1 MKTIAEHMKLIHDPS
16 NTYIRNLY
24 RGDMLDKS
32 RYSMQQKVQDQ
43 FKKIKS
49 DYNNINNFKDD
60 SSNFAS
66 NQLQQVGY
74 KYGS

>member
-1 MKTIAEHMKLIHDPS
+1 MKFIHNPN

-24 RGDMLDKS
+24 RGDILDKS

>member
-1 MKTIAEHMKLIHDPS
+1 
-16 NTYIRNLY
+16 
-24 RGDMLDKS
+24 
-32 RYSMQQKVQDQ
+32 MQQKVQDQ

-74 KYGS
+74 KHGS

>member
-1 MKTIAEHMKLIHDPS
+1 MKTMAEHMKFIHDPS

-24 RGDMLDKS
+24 RGDILDKS

-49 DYNNINNFKDD
+49 DYNFFSKM
-60 SSNFAS
+60 
-66 NQLQQVGY
+66 L
-74 KYGS
+74 

>member
-1 MKTIAEHMKLIHDPS
+1 MAEHMKFIHNPN

-24 RGDMLDKS
+24 RGDILDKS

-60 SSNFAS
+60 SSTFAS

-74 KYGS
+74 KHGS

>member
-1 MKTIAEHMKLIHDPS
+1 MKFIHDPS

-24 RGDMLDKS
+24 EGSILDKS

>member
-1 MKTIAEHMKLIHDPS
+1 MAEHMKFIHDPN

-24 RGDMLDKS
+24 RGGILDKS

>member
-1 MKTIAEHMKLIHDPS
+1 MKTMAEHMKFIHDPG
-16 NTYIRNLY
+16 NTYIRNLQS
-24 RGDMLDKS
+24 GHIVDKS

>member
-1 MKTIAEHMKLIHDPS
+1 MKTMAEHMKFIHNPN

-24 RGDMLDKS
+24 RGDILDKS

>member
-1 MKTIAEHMKLIHDPS
+1 MRTMAEHMKFIHEPGNNYIHNLSKGLI
-16 NTYIRNLY
+16 
-24 RGDMLDKS
+24 LDKS

-43 FKKIKS
+43 FKKIKH

-60 SSNFAS
+60 TSNFTS

>member
-1 MKTIAEHMKLIHDPS
+1 MKTIAEHMKFIHNPS

-24 RGDMLDKS
+24 GGSILDKS